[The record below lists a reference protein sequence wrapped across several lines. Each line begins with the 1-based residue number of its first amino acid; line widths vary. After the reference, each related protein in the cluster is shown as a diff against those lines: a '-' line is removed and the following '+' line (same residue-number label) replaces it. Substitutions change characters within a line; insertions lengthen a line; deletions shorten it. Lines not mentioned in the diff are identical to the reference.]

1 MAPLSPMEFHYPG
14 SMELGL
20 KGVPAAVAGASSGL
34 GLAVAMEL
42 AAEGARVA
50 ICSRDQDRV
59 VQAAAEIETA
69 TSQKVEAIVADVSS
83 AEGADLFVGEAC
95 RLLGGLQVLV
105 CNSGG
110 PPPGS
115 AESMDDEKWFDSI
128 NLNFLSTVRLSRAAL
143 PELRKRPFGR
153 IVAITST
160 SWKQPIPDLALSSTV
175 RAATAAF
182 IKTLSL
188 DVAAENITVNNVMP
202 GQIVTDRLR
211 FLAGAPE
218 DAGPDHPA
226 FASMIAKV
234 PMGRIG
240 EPREFAAVV
249 AFLCSERASF
259 VTGTS
264 IQVDGGLIAGLF

>member
-1 MAPLSPMEFHYPG
+1 MDFHYPG

-20 KGVPAAVAGASSGL
+20 EGVPAAVAGASSGL
-34 GLAVAMEL
+34 GFAVAMEL

-50 ICSRDQDRV
+50 ICSRDRDRV
-59 VQAAAEIETA
+59 VAAADEIETV
-69 TSQKVEAIVADVSS
+69 TSKKVEAIVTDVSS
-83 AEGADLFVGEAC
+83 AEGANLFVGEAS
-95 RLLGGLQVLV
+95 RRLGGLQVLV
-105 CNSGG
+105 CNAGG
-110 PPPGS
+110 PPTGL
-115 AESMDDEKWFDSI
+115 AESMDDKTWLDAI
-128 NLNFLSTVRLSRAAL
+128 NLNFMSTVRLARAAL

-160 SWKQPIPDLALSSTV
+160 SWKQPIPNLALSSTV

-182 IKTLSL
+182 IKTLAH

-218 DAGPDHPA
+218 DAGPAHPA
-226 FASMIAKV
+226 FASMIDRV

-264 IQVDGGLIAGLF
+264 IQVDGGLIAGLL